1 MRIDEI
7 SNAAVPY
14 EEAVEKAAKVYALT
28 QGGVGDFNANTA
40 QTVLLIAYPNRSI
53 NDRDK
58 DWNEAVKRQTEVVAR
73 ERKKQ
78 KFVSGLQRGE
88 EA

>member
-7 SNAAVPY
+7 SSTAVPY
-14 EEAVEKAAKVYALT
+14 EKAVEEAAKVYAMTKLIA
-28 QGGVGDFNANTA
+28 GDFNANTA

-53 NDRDK
+53 NDRDR
-58 DWNEAVKRQTEVVAR
+58 DWNEAVKRQLKIVGRDV
-73 ERKKQ
+73 KKQ
-78 KFVSGLQRGE
+78 KFVSGLKRGE